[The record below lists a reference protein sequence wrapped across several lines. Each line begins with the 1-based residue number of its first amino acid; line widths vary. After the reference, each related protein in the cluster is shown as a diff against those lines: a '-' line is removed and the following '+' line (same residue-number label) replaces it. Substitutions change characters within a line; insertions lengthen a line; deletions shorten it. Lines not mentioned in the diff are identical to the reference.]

1 MRAKGRLPS
10 KGPNSPFS
18 AGNRTIV
25 ARTCSK
31 CGELADGDSF
41 PILNAGKSNQA
52 RRKTCHHCT
61 NALKKHNREVNGIG
75 LPPRTRP
82 PEQLQ
87 TFKYQQWTTGDEKY
101 LRDAY
106 EQGSSYEDIG
116 LALGRSANSVHIRR
130 VRLGLPRLRKQ
141 HRVEKPWKIQ

>member
-1 MRAKGRLPS
+1 MTGGRLPS

-18 AGNRTIV
+18 TGNRTIV
-25 ARTCSK
+25 ARTCKK

-41 PILNAGKSNQA
+41 PLMNAGKSNQA
-52 RRKTCHHCT
+52 RRKVCHHCH
-61 NALKKHNREVNGIG
+61 NAQKKQDREQRGIG

-87 TFKYQQWTTGDEKY
+87 TFKWQQWTVEDEKY
-101 LRDAY
+101 LREAY
-106 EQGSSYEDIG
+106 EHGYSYEDIG
-116 LALGRSANSVHIRR
+116 LALGRSANAVFLRR
-130 VRLGLPRLRKQ
+130 SKLGLPRQRKV

>member
-1 MRAKGRLPS
+1 MPM

-25 ARTCSK
+25 ARTCIK

-41 PILNAGKSNQA
+41 PLLNAGKKNQA
-52 RRKTCHHCT
+52 RRRVCHNCQ
-61 NALKKHNREVNGIG
+61 NAQKKKDREERGIG
-75 LPPRTRP
+75 LPQRTRP

-87 TFKYQQWTTGDEKY
+87 TSKYQQWTTSEQEY
-101 LRDAY
+101 LREAY
-106 EQGSSYEDIG
+106 ENGYSYEDIA
-116 LALGRSANSVHIRR
+116 LALGRSANAVFLRR
-130 VRLGLPRLRKQ
+130 AKLGLPRLRKA